1 MTLAVAALA
10 LAGVSAVGAIAGG
23 QAQAKTAK
31 AQAAATQQAA
41 QAQAL
46 ASLRQATM
54 QRMQGRSEVLKY
66 REEGVRTLENVLRNI
81 STVNARA
88 GAGGI
93 DPFSGSAQAL
103 NNYALG
109 TASDEYGVSLDN
121 AIITLR
127 SNELQAGIFEE
138 DAQLRLDRGAQEA
151 ALLRY
156 QGKVAKTQSYFKA
169 ATTMASAGMSYA
181 QIGSAPTT
189 GMTRTG
195 YTSGIVGG
203 GGRMVGGV

>member
-1 MTLAVAALA
+1 MTIAAAALA
-10 LAGVSAVGAIAGG
+10 LAAISAVGTIAGG
-23 QAQAKTAK
+23 QAQAKMAN
-31 AQAAATQQAA
+31 AQAGAAQQAA
-41 QAQAL
+41 QAQAK

-127 SNELQAGIFEE
+127 SNELQAGVFEE
-138 DAQLRLDRGAQEA
+138 NAQLQLDRGAQEA

-181 QIGSAPTT
+181 QIGGPPA
-189 GMTRTG
+189 GD
-195 YTSGIVGG
+195 TSGVSQMGG
-203 GGRMVGGV
+203 TWQGNF

>member
-41 QAQAL
+41 QAQAM

-54 QRMQGRSEVLKY
+54 QRMQTRSEVLKY
-66 REEGVRTLENVLRNI
+66 REEGANTLEKVLANMA
-81 STVNARA
+81 TVNARA
-88 GAGGI
+88 GAGSI
-93 DPFSGSAQAL
+93 DPFSGSAGAL
-103 NNYALG
+103 QMYALSKG
-109 TASDEYGVSLDN
+109 SEEFGNIADS
-121 AIITLR
+121 AIITQR
-127 SNELQAGIFEE
+127 SGEIQAGVFEE
-138 DAQLRLDRGAQEA
+138 EAQLTLDRGAAQA

-181 QIGSAPTT
+181 QAGSAPA
-189 GMTRTG
+189 GD
-195 YTSGIVGG
+195 TSGVSQMGG
-203 GGRMVGGV
+203 TWQGNF

>member
-1 MTLAVAALA
+1 MTIATAALVLGA
-10 LAGVSAVGAIAGG
+10 VSAIGTIAGG
-23 QAQAKTAK
+23 QAQAKLAN
-31 AQAAATQQAA
+31 AQAAAAQQEA
-41 QAQAL
+41 QAQAM

-66 REEGVRTLENVLRNI
+66 REEGVKTLENVLRNI
-81 STVNARA
+81 STINARA

-138 DAQLRLDRGAQEA
+138 DAQLQLDRGAREA

-156 QGKVAKTQSYFKA
+156 QGNVAKTQSYFKA
-169 ATTMASAGMSYA
+169 ATTLASAGMKYA

-189 GMTRTG
+189 GTTRTG

-203 GGRMVGGV
+203 RGMMVGGV

>member
-10 LAGVSAVGAIAGG
+10 LAGVAAVGTIAGG
-23 QAQAKTAK
+23 QAQAKMAK

-138 DAQLRLDRGAQEA
+138 NAQLQLDRGAQEA

-181 QIGSAPTT
+181 KIGSAPA
-189 GMTRTG
+189 GD
-195 YTSGIVGG
+195 TSGVSQMGG
-203 GGRMVGGV
+203 TWQGNF

>member
-1 MTLAVAALA
+1 MTAAVLP
-10 LAGVSAVGAIAGG
+10 LVIAGVSAVGTIAGG
-23 QAQAKTAK
+23 QAQAKMAN
-31 AQAAATQQAA
+31 AQAAAAQQAA
-41 QAQAL
+41 QAQAM

-138 DAQLRLDRGAQEA
+138 DAQLQLDRGAQQA

-169 ATTMASAGMSYA
+169 ATT
-181 QIGSAPTT
+181 IGSAGYRYSQIGGPPTT
-189 GMTRTG
+189 TIGTQNLTAAQ
-195 YTSGIVGG
+195 YAASYPANAL
-203 GGRMVGGV
+203 